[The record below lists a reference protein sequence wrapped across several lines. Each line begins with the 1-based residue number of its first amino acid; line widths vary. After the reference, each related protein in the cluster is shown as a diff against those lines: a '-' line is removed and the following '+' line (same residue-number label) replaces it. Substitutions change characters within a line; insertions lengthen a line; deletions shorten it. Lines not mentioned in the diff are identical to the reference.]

1 MKKVLVTGATG
12 SIGAE
17 IVKEYAKNDFFVYIH
32 YNSNHQ
38 KAQNL
43 LEEIDNKGELIS
55 FDIKDKESI
64 KNSLE
69 NLDVDVLI
77 NNAGIIKDNLFFFMS
92 DDEWEDVINT
102 NLNGNFYI
110 TKIISKNMMMNKKG
124 SIVNIAS
131 ISGVSG
137 NGAVPKENYIK
148 PLIRTELEGLCIKTL
163 QSDIFN
169 NWVNKEWVDGD
180 NGIGAITAI
189 DVADGKLTIDSLNLA
204 QKVYNMLNRI
214 AVSGGT
220 YKDWIETVYDTDFYF
235 RAETPIYEGG
245 MSTMIDFE
253 PVVSTADGR
262 NGEEPLGSLAGR
274 GVSGERKGGR
284 IKIKVTE
291 PCYIIGI
298 ASITPLVDYSQG
310 NEWDNWLDTLDDLHK
325 PELDAIGWQDLMANI
340 MHFRAN
346 TTDAIGK
353 QPAWIN
359 YMTNYLS

>member
-12 SIGAE
+12 SIGEE
-17 IVKEYAKNDFFVYIH
+17 IVKEYAKNGFFVYIH

-43 LEEIDNKGELIS
+43 LKEINNNGELIS

-137 NGAVPKENYIK
+137 NAGQANYSASKGGIIA
-148 PLIRTELEGLCIKTL
+148 LTKTL
-163 QSDIFN
+163 CLELGRYNIRVNALAPAIIESEMTKDIPN
-169 NWVNKEWVDGD
+169 LKEMKKAIPLGRFGTANEVASCAYFIGVDATYISGE
-180 NGIGAITAI
+180 
-189 DVADGKLTIDSLNLA
+189 VLN
-204 QKVYNMLNRI
+204 I
-214 AVSGGT
+214 SGG
-220 YKDWIETVYDTDFYF
+220 
-235 RAETPIYEGG
+235 
-245 MSTMIDFE
+245 MI
-253 PVVSTADGR
+253 R
-262 NGEEPLGSLAGR
+262 
-274 GVSGERKGGR
+274 
-284 IKIKVTE
+284 
-291 PCYIIGI
+291 
-298 ASITPLVDYSQG
+298 
-310 NEWDNWLDTLDDLHK
+310 
-325 PELDAIGWQDLMANI
+325 
-340 MHFRAN
+340 
-346 TTDAIGK
+346 
-353 QPAWIN
+353 
-359 YMTNYLS
+359 

>member
-12 SIGAE
+12 SIGEE
-17 IVKEYAKNDFFVYIH
+17 IVKEYAKNGFFVYIH

-43 LEEIDNKGELIS
+43 LKEINNNGELIS

-137 NGAVPKENYIK
+137 NAGQANYSASKGGIIA
-148 PLIRTELEGLCIKTL
+148 LTKTL
-163 QSDIFN
+163 CLELGRYNIRVNALAPAIIESEMTKDIPN
-169 NWVNKEWVDGD
+169 LKEMKKTIPLGRFGTANEVASCAYFIGVDATYISGE
-180 NGIGAITAI
+180 
-189 DVADGKLTIDSLNLA
+189 VLN
-204 QKVYNMLNRI
+204 I
-214 AVSGGT
+214 SGGM
-220 YKDWIETVYDTDFYF
+220 F
-235 RAETPIYEGG
+235 R
-245 MSTMIDFE
+245 
-253 PVVSTADGR
+253 
-262 NGEEPLGSLAGR
+262 
-274 GVSGERKGGR
+274 
-284 IKIKVTE
+284 
-291 PCYIIGI
+291 
-298 ASITPLVDYSQG
+298 
-310 NEWDNWLDTLDDLHK
+310 
-325 PELDAIGWQDLMANI
+325 
-340 MHFRAN
+340 
-346 TTDAIGK
+346 
-353 QPAWIN
+353 
-359 YMTNYLS
+359 

>member
-12 SIGAE
+12 SIGEE
-17 IVKEYAKNDFFVYIH
+17 IVKEYAKNGFFVYIH

-110 TKIISKNMMMNKKG
+110 TKIISKNMMMNKRG

-137 NGAVPKENYIK
+137 NAGQANYSASKGAIIA
-148 PLIRTELEGLCIKTL
+148 LTKTL
-163 QSDIFN
+163 CLELGRYNIRVNALAPAIIESEMTKDIPN
-169 NWVNKEWVDGD
+169 LKEMKKSIPLGRFGTASEVASCAYFIGVDATYISGE
-180 NGIGAITAI
+180 
-189 DVADGKLTIDSLNLA
+189 VLN
-204 QKVYNMLNRI
+204 I
-214 AVSGGT
+214 SGG
-220 YKDWIETVYDTDFYF
+220 
-235 RAETPIYEGG
+235 
-245 MSTMIDFE
+245 MI
-253 PVVSTADGR
+253 R
-262 NGEEPLGSLAGR
+262 
-274 GVSGERKGGR
+274 
-284 IKIKVTE
+284 
-291 PCYIIGI
+291 
-298 ASITPLVDYSQG
+298 
-310 NEWDNWLDTLDDLHK
+310 
-325 PELDAIGWQDLMANI
+325 
-340 MHFRAN
+340 
-346 TTDAIGK
+346 
-353 QPAWIN
+353 
-359 YMTNYLS
+359 

>member
-12 SIGAE
+12 SIGEE
-17 IVKEYAKNDFFVYIH
+17 IVKEYAKNGFFVYIH

-137 NGAVPKENYIK
+137 NAGQANYSASKGAIIA
-148 PLIRTELEGLCIKTL
+148 LTKTL
-163 QSDIFN
+163 CLELGRYNIRVNALAPAIIESEMTKDIPNLKEMKKAIPLGRFGTAN
-169 NWVNKEWVDGD
+169 EVASCAYFIGVDATYISGEVVN
-180 NGIGAITAI
+180 I
-189 DVADGKLTIDSLNLA
+189 
-204 QKVYNMLNRI
+204 
-214 AVSGGT
+214 SGGM
-220 YKDWIETVYDTDFYF
+220 F
-235 RAETPIYEGG
+235 R
-245 MSTMIDFE
+245 
-253 PVVSTADGR
+253 
-262 NGEEPLGSLAGR
+262 
-274 GVSGERKGGR
+274 
-284 IKIKVTE
+284 
-291 PCYIIGI
+291 
-298 ASITPLVDYSQG
+298 
-310 NEWDNWLDTLDDLHK
+310 
-325 PELDAIGWQDLMANI
+325 
-340 MHFRAN
+340 
-346 TTDAIGK
+346 
-353 QPAWIN
+353 
-359 YMTNYLS
+359 

>member
-12 SIGAE
+12 SIGEE
-17 IVKEYAKNDFFVYIH
+17 IVKEYAKNGFFVYIH

-110 TKIISKNMMMNKKG
+110 TKIISKNMMMNKRG

-137 NGAVPKENYIK
+137 NAGQANYSSSKGAIIA
-148 PLIRTELEGLCIKTL
+148 LTKTL
-163 QSDIFN
+163 CLELGRYNIRVNALAPAIIESEMTKDIPN
-169 NWVNKEWVDGD
+169 LKEMKKAIPLGRFGTANEVASCAYFIGVDATYISGE
-180 NGIGAITAI
+180 
-189 DVADGKLTIDSLNLA
+189 VLN
-204 QKVYNMLNRI
+204 I
-214 AVSGGT
+214 SGG
-220 YKDWIETVYDTDFYF
+220 
-235 RAETPIYEGG
+235 
-245 MSTMIDFE
+245 MI
-253 PVVSTADGR
+253 R
-262 NGEEPLGSLAGR
+262 
-274 GVSGERKGGR
+274 
-284 IKIKVTE
+284 
-291 PCYIIGI
+291 
-298 ASITPLVDYSQG
+298 
-310 NEWDNWLDTLDDLHK
+310 
-325 PELDAIGWQDLMANI
+325 
-340 MHFRAN
+340 
-346 TTDAIGK
+346 
-353 QPAWIN
+353 
-359 YMTNYLS
+359 

>member
-12 SIGAE
+12 SIGEE
-17 IVKEYAKNDFFVYIH
+17 IVKEYAKNGFFVYIT

-110 TKIISKNMMMNKKG
+110 TKIISKNMMMNKRG

-137 NGAVPKENYIK
+137 NAGQANYSSSKGAIIA
-148 PLIRTELEGLCIKTL
+148 LTKTL
-163 QSDIFN
+163 CLELGRYNIRVNALAPAIIESEMTKDIPN
-169 NWVNKEWVDGD
+169 LKEMKKAIPLGRFGTANEVASCAYFIGVDATYISGE
-180 NGIGAITAI
+180 
-189 DVADGKLTIDSLNLA
+189 VLN
-204 QKVYNMLNRI
+204 I
-214 AVSGGT
+214 SGG
-220 YKDWIETVYDTDFYF
+220 
-235 RAETPIYEGG
+235 
-245 MSTMIDFE
+245 MI
-253 PVVSTADGR
+253 R
-262 NGEEPLGSLAGR
+262 
-274 GVSGERKGGR
+274 
-284 IKIKVTE
+284 
-291 PCYIIGI
+291 
-298 ASITPLVDYSQG
+298 
-310 NEWDNWLDTLDDLHK
+310 
-325 PELDAIGWQDLMANI
+325 
-340 MHFRAN
+340 
-346 TTDAIGK
+346 
-353 QPAWIN
+353 
-359 YMTNYLS
+359 

>member
-12 SIGAE
+12 SIGEE
-17 IVKEYAKNDFFVYIH
+17 IVKEYAKNGFFVYIH

-110 TKIISKNMMMNKKG
+110 TKIISKNMMMKKRG

-137 NGAVPKENYIK
+137 NAGQANYSASKGGIIA
-148 PLIRTELEGLCIKTL
+148 LTKTL
-163 QSDIFN
+163 CLELGRYNIRVNALAPAIIESEMTKDIPN
-169 NWVNKEWVDGD
+169 LKEMKKAIPLGRFGTANEVASCAYFIGVDATYISGE
-180 NGIGAITAI
+180 
-189 DVADGKLTIDSLNLA
+189 VLN
-204 QKVYNMLNRI
+204 I
-214 AVSGGT
+214 SGGM
-220 YKDWIETVYDTDFYF
+220 F
-235 RAETPIYEGG
+235 R
-245 MSTMIDFE
+245 
-253 PVVSTADGR
+253 
-262 NGEEPLGSLAGR
+262 
-274 GVSGERKGGR
+274 
-284 IKIKVTE
+284 
-291 PCYIIGI
+291 
-298 ASITPLVDYSQG
+298 
-310 NEWDNWLDTLDDLHK
+310 
-325 PELDAIGWQDLMANI
+325 
-340 MHFRAN
+340 
-346 TTDAIGK
+346 
-353 QPAWIN
+353 
-359 YMTNYLS
+359 